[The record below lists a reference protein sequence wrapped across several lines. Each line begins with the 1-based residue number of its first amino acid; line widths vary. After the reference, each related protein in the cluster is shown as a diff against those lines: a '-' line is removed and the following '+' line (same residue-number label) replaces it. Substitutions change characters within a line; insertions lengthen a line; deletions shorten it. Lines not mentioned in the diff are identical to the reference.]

1 MGGEGVGGSGGA
13 RTILTVT
20 DMGWVQG
27 SEVEML
33 QTGTDV
39 CVCVS
44 QSDRNTVKLFVN
56 NYRNI
61 YQHDSCVILNK
72 RVEMERPVVVGQQ
85 VKIVC
90 FVICLKGTMTSIHQ
104 ERQLLN

>member
-20 DMGWVQG
+20 DMGRVHG

-39 CVCVS
+39 CVCV
-44 QSDRNTVKLFVN
+44 
-56 NYRNI
+56 
-61 YQHDSCVILNK
+61 
-72 RVEMERPVVVGQQ
+72 
-85 VKIVC
+85 C
-90 FVICLKGTMTSIHQ
+90 FSV
-104 ERQLLN
+104 RQKYS